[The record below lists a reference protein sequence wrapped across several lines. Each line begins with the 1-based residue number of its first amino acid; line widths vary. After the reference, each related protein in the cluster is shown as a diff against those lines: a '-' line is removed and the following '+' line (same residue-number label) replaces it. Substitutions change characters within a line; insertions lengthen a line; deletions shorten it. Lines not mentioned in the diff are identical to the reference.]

1 LRAKRSNR
9 SPWDCFASLATTG
22 FGSFIFWN
30 TLKTS
35 DLYIKANSESF
46 LNRNYRAMGLLIGLC
61 YDLKTDYLKAG
72 FSASEVMEFDDEETI
87 IWLEDALFQL
97 GHQVERIGNGRE
109 LALCL
114 VKGDRWDLVFNIA
127 EGLKGRSREAQ
138 VPAVCELFA
147 QPYTFSDPLT
157 CALTLDKALAKRVV
171 RDRGLPTAPFEVV
184 NTTAEATA
192 ASLPMPVFLKPV
204 AEGSSKGVTGRSLVK
219 EREELV
225 STYQVLRELFQQSV
239 LVETFLPGREV
250 TVGIIGNGSNS
261 HVVGVME
268 VILTGKTEAFAYTT
282 LNKDEYLERVSY
294 DLLIDPEPLAAQA
307 RQLAL
312 DVYHTLGCR
321 DAARVDLR
329 CDASGVLQFMEVNP
343 LPGLHYIRSD
353 LVIMGRLGGVTYTEI
368 IAEIVESAWQRY
380 KC

>member
-1 LRAKRSNR
+1 M
-9 SPWDCFASLATTG
+9 
-22 FGSFIFWN
+22 
-30 TLKTS
+30 KTPKL
-35 DLYIKANSESF
+35 DIKANRESF
-46 LNRNYRAMGLLIGLC
+46 LTGNYRAMGLFIGLC
-61 YDLKTDYLKAG
+61 YDLKADYLKAG

-87 IWLEDALFQL
+87 IGLEDALFQL
-97 GHQVERIGNGRE
+97 GHKVERVGNGRE
-109 LALCL
+109 LALRL
-114 VKGDRWDLVFNIA
+114 AKGDRWDLVFNIA
-127 EGLKGRSREAQ
+127 EGLQGRSREAQ

-171 RDRGLPTAPFEVV
+171 RDRGLPTALFEVV
-184 NTTAEATA
+184 STTAEATA
-192 ASLPMPVFLKPV
+192 VSLPMPVFLKPV

-225 STYQVLRELFQQSV
+225 NTYQLLRELFQQSV

-261 HVVGVME
+261 RVVGVME
-268 VILTGKTEAFAYTT
+268 VIFTGEAEAFAYTT

-294 DLLIDPEPLAAQA
+294 RLLIDPEPLAAQA

-329 CDASGVLQFMEVNP
+329 CDASGALQFMEVNP

>member
-1 LRAKRSNR
+1 
-9 SPWDCFASLATTG
+9 
-22 FGSFIFWN
+22 
-30 TLKTS
+30 
-35 DLYIKANSESF
+35 
-46 LNRNYRAMGLLIGLC
+46 MGLLIGLC
-61 YDLKTDYLKAG
+61 YDLKADYLKAG

-87 IWLEDALFQL
+87 IGLEDALFQL
-97 GHQVERIGNGRE
+97 GHQVERVGNGRE
-109 LALCL
+109 LALRL
-114 VKGDRWDLVFNIA
+114 AKGDRWDLVFNIA

-184 NTTAEATA
+184 STTAEATA
-192 ASLPMPVFLKPV
+192 VSLPMPVFLKPV

-219 EREELV
+219 ERQKLV
-225 STYQVLRELFQQSV
+225 NTYQLLRELFQQSV

-261 HVVGVME
+261 RVVGVME
-268 VILTGKTEAFAYTT
+268 VIFTGEAEAFAYTT
-282 LNKDEYLERVSY
+282 LNKDEYLERVFY
-294 DLLIDPEPLAAQA
+294 RLLIDPEPLAAQA

-312 DVYHTLGCR
+312 DVYHTLGCC

-329 CDASGVLQFMEVNP
+329 CDASDVLQFMEVNP

-353 LVIMGRLGGVTYTEI
+353 LVIMGRLGDVTYTEI

>member
-1 LRAKRSNR
+1 
-9 SPWDCFASLATTG
+9 
-22 FGSFIFWN
+22 
-30 TLKTS
+30 
-35 DLYIKANSESF
+35 
-46 LNRNYRAMGLLIGLC
+46 MGLLIGLC
-61 YDLKTDYLKAG
+61 YDLKADYLKAG

-87 IWLEDALFQL
+87 IGLENALFQL
-97 GHQVERIGNGRE
+97 GHQVERVGNGRE
-109 LALCL
+109 LALRL
-114 VKGDRWDLVFNIA
+114 AKGDRWDLVFNIA

-157 CALTLDKALAKRVV
+157 CALTLDKALAKRLV

-192 ASLPMPVFLKPV
+192 VSLPMPVFLKPV

-219 EREELV
+219 ERQKLV
-225 STYQVLRELFQQSV
+225 NTYQLLRELFQQSV

-261 HVVGVME
+261 RVVGVME
-268 VILTGKTEAFAYTT
+268 VIFTGEAEAFAYTT

-294 DLLIDPEPLAAQA
+294 GLLIDPEPLAAQA

-329 CDASGVLQFMEVNP
+329 CDASGGLQFMEVNP

-353 LVIMGRLGGVTYTEI
+353 LVIMGRLGDVTYTEI

>member
-1 LRAKRSNR
+1 
-9 SPWDCFASLATTG
+9 
-22 FGSFIFWN
+22 
-30 TLKTS
+30 
-35 DLYIKANSESF
+35 
-46 LNRNYRAMGLLIGLC
+46 MGLLIGLC
-61 YDLKTDYLKAG
+61 YDLKADYLKAG

-87 IWLEDALFQL
+87 IGLEAALFQL
-97 GHQVERIGNGRE
+97 GHQVERVGNGRE
-109 LALCL
+109 LAVRLA
-114 VKGDRWDLVFNIA
+114 KGDRWDLVFNIA

-157 CALTLDKALAKRVV
+157 CALTLDKALAKRVM

-184 NTTAEATA
+184 STTAQAATV
-192 ASLPMPVFLKPV
+192 SLPMPLFLKPL

-219 EREELV
+219 
-225 STYQVLRELFQQSV
+225 VLRELFQQPI

-250 TVGIIGNGSNS
+250 TVSIVGNGSNS
-261 HVVGVME
+261 RVVGVME
-268 VILTGKTEAFAYTT
+268 VIFTDQAETSAYTT

-294 DLLIDPEPLAAQA
+294 RLLIDPEPLAAQA

-312 DVYHTLGCR
+312 DAYHTLGCR

-329 CDASGVLQFMEVNP
+329 CDARGVLQFMEVNP
-343 LPGLHYIRSD
+343 LPGLHHIRSD
-353 LVIMGRLGGVTYTEI
+353 LPIMGRLGGVTYTEI

-380 KC
+380 KVEASCEGL

>member
-1 LRAKRSNR
+1 
-9 SPWDCFASLATTG
+9 
-22 FGSFIFWN
+22 
-30 TLKTS
+30 
-35 DLYIKANSESF
+35 
-46 LNRNYRAMGLLIGLC
+46 MGLLIGLC
-61 YDLKTDYLKAG
+61 YDLKAHYLKAG

-87 IWLEDALFQL
+87 IGLEDALFQL
-97 GHQVERIGNGRE
+97 GHQVERVGNGRE
-109 LALCL
+109 LALRL
-114 VKGDRWDLVFNIA
+114 AKSDRWDLVFNIA

-171 RDRGLPTAPFEVV
+171 RDRGLPTAAFEVV
-184 NTTAEATA
+184 STTAEATA
-192 ASLPMPVFLKPV
+192 VSLPMPVFLKPV

-219 EREELV
+219 ERQELV
-225 STYQVLRELFQQSV
+225 NTYQLLRELFQQSV

-261 HVVGVME
+261 RVVGVME
-268 VILTGKTEAFAYTT
+268 VIFTGEAEAFAYTT

-294 DLLIDPEPLAAQA
+294 RLLIDSEPLAAQA

-329 CDASGVLQFMEVNP
+329 CDASDVLQFMEVNP

>member
-1 LRAKRSNR
+1 M
-9 SPWDCFASLATTG
+9 
-22 FGSFIFWN
+22 
-30 TLKTS
+30 
-35 DLYIKANSESF
+35 E
-46 LNRNYRAMGLLIGLC
+46 LLIGLC
-61 YDLKTDYLKAG
+61 YDLKTDYLQAG
-72 FSASEVMEFDDEETI
+72 FSAFEVMEFDDEETI
-87 IWLEDALFQL
+87 IGLEDALFQL
-97 GHQVERIGNGRE
+97 GHQVERVGNGRE
-109 LALCL
+109 LALRL
-114 VKGDRWDLVFNIA
+114 AKGDRWDLVFNIA

-184 NTTAEATA
+184 STKEEAA
-192 ASLPMPVFLKPV
+192 AISLPMPLFLKPV

-225 STYQVLRELFQQSV
+225 NTYELLHELFQQSV

-268 VILTGKTEAFAYTT
+268 VILTGQVEAFAYTT

-294 DLLIDPEPLAAQA
+294 RLLIDPEPLAAQA

-329 CDASGVLQFMEVNP
+329 CNASGVLQFMEVNP

-353 LVIMGRLGGVTYTEI
+353 LVIIGRLGGVTYTEI
-368 IAEIVESAWQRY
+368 IAEIVESAWQRN